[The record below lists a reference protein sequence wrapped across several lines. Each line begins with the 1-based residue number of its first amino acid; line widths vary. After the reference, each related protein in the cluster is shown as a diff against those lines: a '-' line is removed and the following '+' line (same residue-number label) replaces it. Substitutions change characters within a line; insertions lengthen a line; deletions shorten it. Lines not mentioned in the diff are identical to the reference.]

1 MPHRE
6 IVESQEL
13 FGLTVIESHSA
24 GALSEMRQVLVNGV
38 LWLVEVEIL
47 ATGTPK
53 QIEKAALGA
62 MQTPRESKMPATVTV
77 KKS

>member
-6 IVESQEL
+6 IVESLEL

-24 GALSEMRQVLVNGV
+24 RELSEMQQVLVNGV
-38 LWLVEVEIL
+38 LWLAVSEIL
-47 ATGTPK
+47 ATGTPN

-62 MQTPRESKMPATVTV
+62 MQTPRESKKPATVTV
-77 KKS
+77 KKC